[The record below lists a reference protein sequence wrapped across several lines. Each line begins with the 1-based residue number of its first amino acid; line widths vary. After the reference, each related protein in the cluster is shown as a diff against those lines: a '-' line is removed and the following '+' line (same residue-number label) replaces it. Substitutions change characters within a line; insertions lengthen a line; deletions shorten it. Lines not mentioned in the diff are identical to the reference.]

1 MLIRN
6 FIFKVTIEDALDRT
20 RFVANDA
27 DFSVWKMM
35 SNGVSYARNI
45 LQFTENKE
53 ILNGY
58 LVGLVDHYYQKMG
71 WRTDLDTISDMDRQA
86 MTLALGKFSKFRW
99 VPLAPTPGGT
109 HNSDHIVYS
118 LTDTGQN
125 VQKSHTRRSDASE
138 KSEDNSV
145 STFGRFR
152 LWTSLESSSVSVKMP
167 PCRMLVENKKIQ
179 LIIS

>member
-1 MLIRN
+1 MYHLKNGPSLPRFIFQRKCDLN
-6 FIFKVTIEDALDRT
+6 FSVDKKLYFKVTIEDALDRT

-86 MTLALGKFSKFRW
+86 MTLALGI
-99 VPLAPTPGGT
+99 L
-109 HNSDHIVYS
+109 
-118 LTDTGQN
+118 
-125 VQKSHTRRSDASE
+125 
-138 KSEDNSV
+138 
-145 STFGRFR
+145 
-152 LWTSLESSSVSVKMP
+152 
-167 PCRMLVENKKIQ
+167 KIT
-179 LIIS
+179 